1 MSLPYG
7 SHTFINYFNAA
18 LVVLLISGCSAS
30 DKTENTSM
38 DTRNGEYSRQPYS
51 SHPDSENIKTNV
63 NAKVAT
69 SHLSQCN
76 RDLESL
82 RTVDAG
88 QYRRLQTQYD
98 TLMKSSESFLTVK
111 DDVSPEVAAL
121 ARPRFQFALVNLCY
135 RIKDALAQTL
145 IRQAG
150 GEG

>member
-1 MSLPYG
+1 MK
-7 SHTFINYFNAA
+7 TDFNFEMG
-18 LVVLLISGCSAS
+18 LCVSTIIVFLLAGCHYPENKKLSAS
-30 DKTENTSM
+30 VKIPEAQTVQNDSLARDKNSL
-38 DTRNGEYSRQPYS
+38 
-51 SHPDSENIKTNV
+51 
-63 NAKVAT
+63 

-88 QYRRLQTQYD
+88 QYRQYQSQYD
-98 TLMKSSESFLTVK
+98 SLMKTSAGFLSVK

-150 GEG
+150 GEK